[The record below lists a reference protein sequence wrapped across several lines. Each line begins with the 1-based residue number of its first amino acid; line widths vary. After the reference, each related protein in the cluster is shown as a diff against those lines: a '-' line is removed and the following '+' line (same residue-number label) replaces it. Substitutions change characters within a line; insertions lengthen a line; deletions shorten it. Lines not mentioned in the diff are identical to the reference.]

1 MKKVFLLGCI
11 VILAACNPKKSNESA
26 AAAKENATNAVEAIP
41 GVATSA
47 AASAATAVADKA
59 KMAADELKKMVKAD
73 TFCYEFHLKKDV
85 NSIQL
90 IVAGDD
96 VTGTMD
102 YIPYE
107 KDSAHGTLK
116 GKKKGNEIVADWNV
130 MMEGNKQTEEV
141 RLKMDGEKLLRAG
154 GALAE
159 RGGKM
164 VLKDP
169 ATAKYAESF
178 TKVSCKVY
186 NDKRK

>member
-1 MKKVFLLGCI
+1 MKKAFLLGCI
-11 VILAACNPKKSNESA
+11 VVLVACNGKKTSESSTT
-26 AAAKENATNAVEAIP
+26 AKENAAQTVQALP
-41 GVATSA
+41 GVVTSGA
-47 AASAATAVADKA
+47 AAAAAAVADKS
-59 KMAADELKKMVKAD
+59 KLAADELKKMVKAD

-85 NSIQL
+85 NSVQL

-102 YIPYE
+102 YMPYE

-116 GKKKGNEIVADWNV
+116 GKKKGNEIVADWKV
-130 MMEGNKQTEEV
+130 TIEGNKQMEEV
-141 RLKMDGEKLLRAG
+141 RLKMAGDKLLRAG

-169 ATAKYAESF
+169 ATAKYTESF